1 MKVHYDLATLPQFK
15 DAIVTMGAFDGVH
28 KGHQQIIQRMKE
40 LAGKVLGETIIIT
53 FHPHPRKVISS
64 VPGEIKQ
71 LSSIKERIHL
81 LEAAGIDHLV
91 IIDFNYNFS
100 NMTAEQYVEDFLYQ
114 YFKPNTVIVG
124 YDHHFGKGR
133 NGNIDLLKTMG
144 ARLHFQVEEINEQ
157 LVHNEIISSTLIR
170 NYISEHEIKKANDL
184 LGYAYQFEGFVVRG
198 NQLGRT
204 IGYPTANLHINDEE
218 KLIPSNG
225 VYAVKVKGACT
236 NYTLL
241 DGMMNIGIRPTVDGQ
256 KKVIEVNIFNF
267 DQDIYEQFITV
278 LVYEFIRG
286 EVKFNGLDELKNQLH
301 QDKISASSILA
312 NYEGTIN

>member
-1 MKVHYDLATLPQFK
+1 MKVHNDLSSLPHFK
-15 DAIVTMGAFDGVH
+15 NAIVTMGAFDGVH
-28 KGHQQIIQRMKE
+28 KGHQQIIQRMKQ
-40 LAGKVLGETIIIT
+40 LALNEQGETIIIT

-71 LSSIKERIHL
+71 LTNIKERIQL
-81 LEAAGIDHLV
+81 LEVAGIDHLV
-91 IIDFNYNFS
+91 IINFDYQFS
-100 NMTAEQYVEDFLYQ
+100 NRTAEQYVEDFLYQ

-133 NGNIDLLKTMG
+133 NGNIELLKTMG
-144 ARLHFQVEEINEQ
+144 ARLHFKVEEINEQ
-157 LVHNEIISSTLIR
+157 LVQNEIISSTLIR
-170 NYISEHEIKKANDL
+170 NYISDQQIKKANDL

-218 KLIPSNG
+218 KLIPANG

-236 NYTLL
+236 NHELL
-241 DGMMNIGIRPTVDGQ
+241 EGMMNIGIRPTVDGQ

-267 DQDIYEQFITV
+267 DQDIYEQYLTV

-286 EVKFNGLDELKNQLH
+286 EVKFNGLDALKNQLH
-301 QDKISASSILA
+301 QDKITASAML
-312 NYEGTIN
+312 E

>member
-1 MKVHYDLATLPQFK
+1 MKVHYDLSSLPQFN

-28 KGHQQIIQRMKE
+28 KGHQQIIQRMKQ
-40 LAGKVLGETIIIT
+40 LAQKVQGETIIIT

-71 LSSIKERIHL
+71 LSNIKERILL

-91 IIDFNYNFS
+91 IINFDYQFS

-114 YFKPNTVIVG
+114 NFKPNTVIVG

-133 NGNIDLLKTMG
+133 NGNIELLKTMG
-144 ARLHFQVEEINEQ
+144 ARLNFKVEEINEQ
-157 LVHNEIISSTLIR
+157 LVQNEIISSTLIR
-170 NYISEHEIKKANDL
+170 NYIAEHEIKKANDL

-218 KLIPSNG
+218 KLIPANG

-236 NYTLL
+236 NNAIL

-256 KKVIEVNIFNF
+256 KKVIEVHIFNF
-267 DQDIYEQFITV
+267 DQDIYEQYITV
-278 LVYEFIRG
+278 MVYEFIRG
-286 EVKFNGLDELKNQLH
+286 EVKFEGLDALKNQLG
-301 QDKISASSILA
+301 QDKITAKAILA
-312 NYEGTIN
+312 K